1 MRKKL
6 LYRLL
11 LFDFFICIIPL
22 ILTNLFL
29 HYYFTKYNIKN
40 HVHLTLIINVI
51 CAILFASVS
60 IFFKTNV
67 VLKPIYKIIDSLQKY
82 KVRNHY
88 ENVKNIQFVEGQI
101 LNDSI
106 NRLVA
111 IIQEREK
118 EILQSNKLRAIGE
131 MTSKIAHEIRNPIST
146 IKGFFQVLMAKPGD
160 INLLNKFTPIILSE
174 LDRMNRIAENLLD
187 YSRVPV
193 LNLGYL
199 RLKNLID
206 EMLLIKSSSFK
217 KNQIHIE
224 NHTENITV
232 YTDREK
238 LYQVLLNIIS
248 NAEEAT
254 NENGTIR
261 LFTTINERNVILRV
275 IDDGCGMS
283 KEVLKN
289 IGTLFFT
296 TKEHGNGLGIA
307 TSMKILEQLGGNLE
321 FISVEGQGS
330 EVTIEIPMYKD
341 FFEGTNHYELSK

>member
-1 MRKKL
+1 M
-6 LYRLL
+6 
-11 LFDFFICIIPL
+11 
-22 ILTNLFL
+22 N
-29 HYYFTKYNIKN
+29 NIKN
-40 HVHLTLIINVI
+40 CLHLTLIINVV
-51 CAILFASVS
+51 CAILFESISV
-60 IFFKTNV
+60 FYKTNV
-67 VLKPIYKIIDSLQKY
+67 VLKPIYKIIDSLHNY
-82 KVRNHY
+82 KVKNYY

-106 NRLVA
+106 NRLVVT
-111 IIQEREK
+111 IQEREK

-146 IKGFFQVLMAKPGD
+146 IKGFFQVLMVKPGD

-187 YSRVPV
+187 YSRIPV

-199 RLKNLID
+199 RLNNLID
-206 EMLLIKSSSFK
+206 EMLLIKSGSFK

-224 NHTENITV
+224 NHIENITV

-238 LYQVLLNIIS
+238 LYQVLLNVIS
-248 NAEEAT
+248 NAEEAS

-283 KEVLKN
+283 EEVLKN

-296 TKEHGNGLGIA
+296 TKEHGNGLGLA
-307 TSMKILEQLGGNLE
+307 TSMKILEQLGGRLE
-321 FISVEGQGS
+321 FISEEGQGS

-341 FFEGTNHYELSK
+341 FFES

>member
-11 LFDFFICIIPL
+11 FFDFFICIIPL
-22 ILTNLFL
+22 ILINLFL
-29 HYYFTKYNIKN
+29 HYYITMNNIKN
-40 HVHLTLIINVI
+40 CIQFILIINVV
-51 CAILFASVS
+51 CAILFESIS
-60 IFFKTNV
+60 IFYKTNV
-67 VLKPIYKIIDSLQKY
+67 ILKPVYKIIDSLQNY

-106 NRLVA
+106 NKLVVT
-111 IIQEREK
+111 IQEREK

-146 IKGFFQVLMAKPGD
+146 IKSFFQVLMAKPGD

-206 EMLLIKSSSFK
+206 EMLLIKSNSFK
-217 KNQIHIE
+217 QNQIHIE
-224 NHTENITV
+224 NHIENITV

-248 NAEEAT
+248 NAEEAS

-261 LFTTINERNVILRV
+261 LFTTINERNVLLRV

-307 TSMKILEQLGGNLE
+307 TSMKILEQLGGRLE
-321 FISVEGQGS
+321 FISEEGKGS
-330 EVTIEIPMYKD
+330 EVTIEIPMHKD
-341 FFEGTNHYELSK
+341 FFESFEIRT

>member
-1 MRKKL
+1 M
-6 LYRLL
+6 
-11 LFDFFICIIPL
+11 
-22 ILTNLFL
+22 N
-29 HYYFTKYNIKN
+29 NIKN
-40 HVHLTLIINVI
+40 CIQFILIINVV
-51 CAILFASVS
+51 CAILFESIS
-60 IFFKTNV
+60 IFYKTNV
-67 VLKPIYKIIDSLQKY
+67 ILKPVYKIIDSLQNY

-106 NRLVA
+106 NKLVVT
-111 IIQEREK
+111 IQEREK

-146 IKGFFQVLMAKPGD
+146 IKSFFQVLMAKPGD

-206 EMLLIKSSSFK
+206 EMLLIKSNSFK
-217 KNQIHIE
+217 QNQIHIE
-224 NHTENITV
+224 NHIENITV

-248 NAEEAT
+248 NAEEAS

-261 LFTTINERNVILRV
+261 LFTTINERNVLLRV

-307 TSMKILEQLGGNLE
+307 TSMKILEQLGGRLE
-321 FISVEGQGS
+321 FISEEGKGS
-330 EVTIEIPMYKD
+330 EVTIEIPMHKD
-341 FFEGTNHYELSK
+341 FFESFEIRT